1 MNDEIIFKKCDSK
14 IFLTPCILDAD
25 DITSPE
31 KEAYKELEEV
41 VKEELSTNYD
51 WNETLEDSGV
61 PEEDIVGID
70 DNSLPEHSS
79 EIADSGLPDD
89 NNFEGSNSIP
99 PTIPNQLFRSTKNVL
114 KIIGWINEKI
124 KPPNQT
130 SLPNI
135 SPESGFEYQEDYFQ
149 GKVHSHIVLRFIL
162 ILHINHKIM
171 LWIQTSYIICR
182 REFDIRYRRTCY

>member
-14 IFLTPCILDAD
+14 IFLTTCNLDAN

-51 WNETLEDSGV
+51 WNETLEDSGL

-89 NNFEGSNSIP
+89 NNFEGSNNIP

-135 SPESGFEYQEDYFQ
+135 SPESGFEYQEDYCQ
-149 GKVHSHIVLRFIL
+149 GKVHSHIV
-162 ILHINHKIM
+162 
-171 LWIQTSYIICR
+171 
-182 REFDIRYRRTCY
+182 